1 MGTQAGKRVTAA
13 DVARS
18 LGLSRAT
25 VGFVLNGTSEQR
37 ISEATKERVLAEAAR
52 LGYRPH
58 TAAQALRRGSSKLVL
73 LVVPDWPV
81 EFSISKC
88 VEEASHALEEA
99 GYSLVT
105 QTRHPAGTARPLWE
119 LLDPEVVV
127 GFTPFTPDELA
138 AMRGCG
144 ITRII
149 PGSSSSPQ
157 QPDPLGLRDG
167 PRLQVEHLHGRGHG
181 QLGFAA
187 TADPR
192 LAGLVESR
200 LRMAQEAAAAA
211 DLPPLVVRHVDDHAD
226 AAGQAVHDWL
236 DAGVTGVVA
245 YNDESAARVIRAAV
259 RTGHRVPADL
269 AVIGHDDNPY
279 TELFVPSIS
288 SIRIDYAGLGRHLA
302 ALALHEAA
310 GQPLPSGNVDAAAT
324 VVARES
330 TELGRV
336 GQERDQDAR

>member
-1 MGTQAGKRVTAA
+1 MGAKTGKRVTAA

-25 VGFVLNGTSEQR
+25 VGFVLNGTSGQR

-81 EFSISKC
+81 EFSVGKC

-127 GFTPFTPDELA
+127 GFTPFTPDELT

-144 ITRII
+144 VTRII
-149 PGSSSSPQ
+149 PGSMAGSAP
-157 QPDPLGLRDG
+157 PDPLGLQDG
-167 PRLQVEHLHGRGHG
+167 PRLQVEHLRGRGHTR
-181 QLGFAA
+181 LGFAA

-200 LRMAQEAAAAA
+200 LRLAQETAAAAG
-211 DLPPLVVRHVDDHAD
+211 LPPLVVRHVDDHAD
-226 AAGQAVHDWL
+226 AAGEAVHGWL
-236 DAGVTGVVA
+236 DANVTGVVA
-245 YNDESAARVIRAAV
+245 YNDESAARVVRAAV
-259 RTGHRVPADL
+259 RAGHRVPADL

-279 TELFVPSIS
+279 TALFVPSIS

-302 ALALHEAA
+302 ALALREAT
-310 GQPLPSGNVDAAAT
+310 GRPLPAGEADAAAT

-330 TELGRV
+330 TEPGRAS
-336 GQERDQDAR
+336 RRP

>member
-1 MGTQAGKRVTAA
+1 MGAKAGKRVTAA

-25 VGFVLNGTSEQR
+25 VGFVLSGTTGQR
-37 ISEATKERVLAEAAR
+37 ISEATRDRVLAEAAR

-73 LVVPDWPV
+73 LVLPDWPV
-81 EFSISKC
+81 EFSIGKC

-99 GYSLVT
+99 GYSLIT

-119 LLDPEVVV
+119 LLEPEAVI
-127 GFTPFTPDELA
+127 GFAPFTAEELA

-144 ITRII
+144 ITKVI
-149 PGSSSSPQ
+149 PRPAKSPS
-157 QPDPLGLRDG
+157 PSDPLGLHDG
-167 PRLQVEHLHGRGHG
+167 PRLQVEHLGALGHTR
-181 QLGFAA
+181 LGFAA

-200 LRMAQEAAAAA
+200 LHVCRKAAESLE
-211 DLPPLVVRHVDDHAD
+211 LPPPVVRSVDDAPD
-226 AAGQAVHDWL
+226 AAGRAVRDWL
-236 DAGVTGVVA
+236 GAGVTGVVA
-245 YNDESAARVIRAAV
+245 YNDESAARVVRATV
-259 RTGHRVPADL
+259 RAGREVPADL

-279 TELFVPSIS
+279 AALFVPSIS

-302 ALALHEAA
+302 ALALHEAT
-310 GQPLPSGNVDAAAT
+310 GRSLPADGVDAAAA

-330 TELGRV
+330 TGSSPT
-336 GQERDQDAR
+336 GQ

>member
-1 MGTQAGKRVTAA
+1 MGAEAGKRVTAA

-81 EFSISKC
+81 EFSMSKC
-88 VEEASHALEEA
+88 IEEAAHALEEA

-127 GFTPFTPDELA
+127 GFTSFTPDELA

-144 ITRII
+144 ITKII
-149 PGSSSSPQ
+149 PGPPVDSPA
-157 QPDPLGLRDG
+157 PDPLGLRTG
-167 PRLQVEHLHGRGHG
+167 PRLQVEHLHGRGHTH
-181 QLGFAA
+181 LGFAA
-187 TADPR
+187 TAAPR
-192 LAGLVESR
+192 LAALVESR
-200 LRMAQEAAAAA
+200 LRLAQETAAAAG
-211 DLPPLVVRHVDDHAD
+211 LPPLVVRHVDDHAD
-226 AAGQAVHDWL
+226 AAGRAVHDWL
-236 DAGVTGVVA
+236 DAKVTGVVA
-245 YNDESAARVIRAAV
+245 YNDESAARVVRAAV
-259 RTGHRVPADL
+259 RAGHRVPADL

-279 TELFVPSIS
+279 TGLFVPSIS

-310 GQPLPSGNVDAAAT
+310 GRPLPADEVGAAAT

-330 TELGRV
+330 TGPGRA
-336 GQERDQDAR
+336 GR

>member
-1 MGTQAGKRVTAA
+1 MGTKAGKRVTAA

-144 ITRII
+144 ITKII

-167 PRLQVEHLHGRGHG
+167 PRLQVEHLHGRGHTR
-181 QLGFAA
+181 LGFAA

-192 LAGLVESR
+192 LADLVESR
-200 LRMAQEAAAAA
+200 LRMAEETAAG
-211 DLPPLVVRHVDDHAD
+211 LPPLVVRHVDDHAD

-259 RTGHRVPADL
+259 RAGRRVPADL

-302 ALALHEAA
+302 ALALHEAT
-310 GQPLPSGNVDAAAT
+310 GQPLPAGNVDAAAT

-330 TELGRV
+330 TEIVDRLR
-336 GQERDQDAR
+336 E